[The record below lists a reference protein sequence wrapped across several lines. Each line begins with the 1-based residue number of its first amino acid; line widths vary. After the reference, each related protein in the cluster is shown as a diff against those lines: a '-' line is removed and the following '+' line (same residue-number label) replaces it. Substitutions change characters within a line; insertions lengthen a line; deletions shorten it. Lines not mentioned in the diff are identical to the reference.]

1 MGSASQRSVQ
11 DLYEDVGDH
20 YRIFIRAPFFQL
32 LKHRD
37 YWVPLLYFF
46 FVLITM
52 FWDLYCHSG
61 QYLYEVRS
69 LLPFYLFPFLIAALR
84 IGDIVV
90 DTRCR
95 NVESLG
101 GFERSAESSRYVQ
114 LSSTNGNGSGCG
126 TRPMAV
132 TSAAWRAIWW
142 RTGASGR
149 R

>member
-52 FWDLYCHSG
+52 FWDL
-61 QYLYEVRS
+61 LPLRTVPLRS
-69 LLPFYLFPFLIAALR
+69 QESAPFYLFRF
-84 IGDIVV
+84 
-90 DTRCR
+90 
-95 NVESLG
+95 
-101 GFERSAESSRYVQ
+101 
-114 LSSTNGNGSGCG
+114 
-126 TRPMAV
+126 
-132 TSAAWRAIWW
+132 
-142 RTGASGR
+142 
-149 R
+149 

>member
-52 FWDLYCHSG
+52 FWDLYCHSDSTSTKPG
-61 QYLYEVRS
+61 VCS
-69 LLPFYLFPFLIAALR
+69 LSI
-84 IGDIVV
+84 
-90 DTRCR
+90 C
-95 NVESLG
+95 
-101 GFERSAESSRYVQ
+101 SRF
-114 LSSTNGNGSGCG
+114 
-126 TRPMAV
+126 
-132 TSAAWRAIWW
+132 
-142 RTGASGR
+142 
-149 R
+149 

>member
-1 MGSASQRSVQ
+1 
-11 DLYEDVGDH
+11 LYEDVGDH

-69 LLPFYLFPFLIAALR
+69 LLPFYLFPFLIAAL
-84 IGDIVV
+84 
-90 DTRCR
+90 
-95 NVESLG
+95 
-101 GFERSAESSRYVQ
+101 
-114 LSSTNGNGSGCG
+114 
-126 TRPMAV
+126 
-132 TSAAWRAIWW
+132 
-142 RTGASGR
+142 
-149 R
+149 